1 MNNSRRVQL
10 PSSSASQR
18 FFCRAPLGKEKT
30 FRAPPGKEKT
40 FCPPPLRINCMK
52 IVSCA
57 GAYRTLSVWGEGA
70 QKIRFARI
78 SDVKFYK
85 IDTFGPKV
93 GVHFTSDSQCKL
105 IPHFLTKRKIPEFS
119 GKLPEFGGGS
129 AVPPDPRLVRLCLC
143 ITLYPY
149 QH

>member
-1 MNNSRRVQL
+1 MLAQTRHCLKPVL
-10 PSSSASQR
+10 PNDFSVAP
-18 FFCRAPLGKEKT
+18 PLGRKKH
-30 FRAPPGKEKT
+30 FAPPLGRKKH
-40 FCPPPLRINCMK
+40 FAPPLRINCMK

-57 GAYRTLSVWGEGA
+57 GAYRTLSVWWEGA